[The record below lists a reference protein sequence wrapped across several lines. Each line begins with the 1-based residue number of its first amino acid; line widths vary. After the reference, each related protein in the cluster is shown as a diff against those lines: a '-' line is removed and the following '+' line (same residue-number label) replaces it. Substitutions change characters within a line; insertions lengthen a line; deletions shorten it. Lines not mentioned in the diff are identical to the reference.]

1 MIESRRIAGPVV
13 GDENAGAIALHLLA
27 NNLAAFKIR
36 DPSQPR
42 GIGYFDGEPLAWHC
56 GQGIIVCEMVQY
68 AKGISNVS
76 QWTEFG
82 TWYPAAL
89 GFEVPIRGWAPSQD
103 QPGNFVYKEAIYHF
117 VFAASLGKSKL
128 SRGGTKAGGF
138 SLKRTFDPKK
148 LPRSKGSAAQLVYA
162 QLKSAD
168 AGQPRQSAL
177 RDPNRKS
184 IGSKIHG
191 YNRCSGNL
199 VFRRLARSLG
209 KSRGKLERLF
219 AEFFGLQ
226 AKFFSHR
233 LAIGRT

>member
-1 MIESRRIAGPVV
+1 
-13 GDENAGAIALHLLA
+13 
-27 NNLAAFKIR
+27 
-36 DPSQPR
+36 
-42 GIGYFDGEPLAWHC
+42 
-56 GQGIIVCEMVQY
+56 MVQY

-103 QPGNFVYKEAIYHF
+103 QPGNVVYKEAIYHF

-128 SRGGTKAGGF
+128 SRAALRRAV
-138 SLKRTFDPKK
+138 SVSSARLIR
-148 LPRSKGSAAQLVYA
+148 RSFPGVRDSAAQLVYA

-168 AGQPRQSAL
+168 AGQPCQSAL